1 MPTRLHI
8 DLSNGTLD
16 VEGSEAFV
24 KQIYEEFKEKL
35 DGKAGPTPSRS
46 STAPKKKPGPK
57 KGRGKAS
64 SAPQVKK
71 VEDLNLRPEGKQS
84 LRDYFKKFGK
94 TTRNEKFL
102 IYSTYLEERLGL
114 KEVTPDHIYTCMLEV
129 GDKPPKSLK
138 QGLYNAARNSGWF
151 KVEKGKLK
159 VTEEGRKKVTNWL
172 P

>member
-1 MPTRLHI
+1 MSTRLHI
-8 DLSNGTLD
+8 NLSNGTLD
-16 VEGSEAFV
+16 VEGSEDFV

-35 DGKAGPTPSRS
+35 DGKAGS
-46 STAPKKKPGPK
+46 SPAKNSIASKKNPGPK
-57 KGRGKAS
+57 KGKGEAS

-71 VEDLNLRPEGKQS
+71 VEDLDLRPNGKPS

-102 IYSTYLEERLGL
+102 IYASYLEDQLGL
-114 KEVTPDHIYTCMLEV
+114 EEVTPDHIFTCMLEV

-151 KVEKGKLK
+151 KVEKGKVK
-159 VTEEGRKKVTNWL
+159 VTEEGKKKVE
-172 P
+172 